1 MIERDE
7 DVSNALSNSILLRAP
22 FALADGVSAAWR
34 HSSMVRALGPITA
47 VMSAL
52 DRPRRLR
59 FGALT
64 IAWAA
69 IVHLGI
75 RNVLPLYVVS
85 GLPWWWNA
93 LVAAVA
99 LAISAYAEAIVSA
112 WPSSALSRA
121 WRRLTA

>member
-1 MIERDE
+1 MIERDKE
-7 DVSNALSNSILLRAP
+7 VSNALNNSVFLRAL

-34 HSSMVRALGPITA
+34 HSSMVRAMRPITA
-47 VMSAL
+47 SLHTL
-52 DRPRRLR
+52 DRSSRLR

-75 RNVLPLYVVS
+75 RKMLPLYVVS

-93 LVAAVA
+93 LIAAA
-99 LAISAYAEAIVSA
+99 SLATWAYAEAVVSA
-112 WPSSALSRA
+112 WPSSALPRV

>member
-7 DVSNALSNSILLRAP
+7 EVSNALSNSILLRAP
-22 FALADGVSAAWR
+22 FALADGVSAAWQ
-34 HSSMVRALGPITA
+34 HSSMVRALRPITA
-47 VMSAL
+47 SLPAL
-52 DRPRRLR
+52 DRPRRLQ
-59 FGALT
+59 FAALT

-75 RNVLPLYVVS
+75 RKMLPLYVVS

-93 LVAAVA
+93 LIAAVA
-99 LAISAYAEAIVSA
+99 LAISAHAEAVVSA